1 MPSSTLLP
9 AVKRVTRTGY
19 FFDDAI
25 RGIAEVSQIGITPRE
40 VIARLV
46 KLRESGVIRR
56 FGASIKPND
65 LGFSANALVAWK
77 VPENRV
83 QEVGS
88 FLSKFSEITHC
99 YERMIV
105 AGKWEYNLYTVMHAK
120 ERDAVERLVK
130 NLSEATAINDYQIL
144 YSTRDLKRTCARSS
158 PTALSVDTCVAS
170 ENLKETRKI

>member
-1 MPSSTLLP
+1 MDEVDRKILFETNKGLLLTP
-9 AVKRVTRTGY
+9 EP
-19 FFDDAI
+19 FNE
-25 RGIAEVSQIGITPRE
+25 IAAQLGITPQE

-88 FLSKFSEITHC
+88 CLSKFSEVTHC
-99 YERMIV
+99 YERKAI
-105 AGKWEYNLYTVMHAK
+105 AGKWEYNLYTVMHARK
-120 ERDAVERLVK
+120 REAIEQLVN
-130 NLSEATAINDYQIL
+130 NLSEATAVNDYLIL
-144 YSTRDLKRTCARSS
+144 YSTRDLKKAYARSTS
-158 PTALSVDTCVAS
+158 AILFPTEVSVVTS
-170 ENLKETRKI
+170 ENLGEARKI